1 MNEMSSP
8 RRLRDL
14 IARSG
19 PPLML
24 PGAPNALTARVVEE
38 AGYEAV
44 YVSGAGV
51 TNTFLGAPDLGL
63 LTLNELADHV
73 RAIADAVALP
83 AIVDADTGFGNAINV
98 QRTVRVLERAGAAGL
113 QLEDQVSPK
122 KCGHFSGKDVISA
135 DEMVGKV
142 RAAVDA
148 RIDDDFAIVARTDAL
163 ATEGLEQAVDRI
175 GRYRDAGADILFV
188 EAPRSAEQM
197 RHVVRSVPGVHMA
210 NMVEGGLTPLT
221 SREELG
227 EIGYAVALYANAAMR
242 GAVAGM
248 REVLEHLAEHGDTT
262 RASELMISWQD
273 RQSLVRK
280 PDYDELERRY
290 AAEANTPGADGSE
303 QDGDVA

>member
-1 MNEMSSP
+1 MSSP

-248 REVLEHLAEHGDTT
+248 REVLDHLAEHGDTT